1 MKVNA
6 RLKALITFGMLI
18 LFALTL
24 ASCATA
30 TPQATSQAPVQEP
43 TQAASQEPVP
53 TAVPPVELRV
63 VELEWPA
70 TVKLGDSDVIRLA
83 LVPSDDGYTARAEY
97 DEHTLTSQAL
107 EIKRPE
113 GYTLSATARLDGTG
127 FDISPAGDQRY
138 IVPPEE
144 AITWRWSLSPR
155 TPGRQRVS
163 LLLVLRWEPES
174 GAQGVTKE
182 SLVFDRSLEI
192 QVISF
197 LGLRKPEALAFGFTG
212 LAFGLLVGVLA
223 WTGGRNRSG
232 LHLATMNPD
241 VNLAIEAASGMA
253 LNPDE
258 TRLMQALFHKYQRLI
273 LQREFMSGYSGA
285 RTFLARPVKNDTHS
299 DAETIIKIGPRQDI
313 VTEFQ
318 NYEAFVKDRLPPITA
333 RIQNP
338 PITLRGSQR
347 AALQYTCIAEPGK
360 SPISLRQSLLAQPDP
375 ILIQRL
381 FDSFGPY
388 WWMQRQPYT
397 FRMAQE
403 YDRLLPPHLVLEPA
417 AGLTGFALQ
426 PDYDPTMMQVRPGD
440 LVNAAAFD
448 RYELRADGKSL
459 TLFGTQS
466 PGRPV
471 LRVRWLGV
479 KPPSGTTA
487 RVVALRSDLLRQY
500 TAGFDLLGL
509 ADPLT
514 RLEAWLQE
522 VVSGTRSVIHGDL
535 NLENILVGPGNLV
548 WLIDFA
554 QTREGHS
561 LFDFSRLASELIA
574 HVLVEKCQTPQEYLN
589 LLRSGGDP
597 LLRTVENIATA
608 CLFDGKN
615 PREYSQTLTL
625 ACLGALKYQNLPA
638 RAKYYLYLTAAF
650 YGSNP

>member
-223 WTGGRNRSG
+223 WTGGRSRSG

-417 AGLTGFALQ
+417 AGLAGFALQ

-479 KPPSGTTA
+479 RPPSGTTA

-608 CLFDGKN
+608 CLFDDKN
-615 PREYSQTLTL
+615 PREYSQTLAL